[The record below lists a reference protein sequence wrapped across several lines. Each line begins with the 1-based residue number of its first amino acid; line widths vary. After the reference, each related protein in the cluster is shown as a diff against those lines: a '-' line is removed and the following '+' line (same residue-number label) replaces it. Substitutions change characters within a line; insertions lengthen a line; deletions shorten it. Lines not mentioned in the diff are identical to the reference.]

1 MPYSINDFKNR
12 ITTGVRPNLFSIS
25 ISNIAGLPITPGA
38 PNSTT
43 SNTPEAPNSNKS
55 NIFGVSP
62 DIITLLCKSAALPS
76 SSQGVAEVP
85 FRGRVLKLPGDR
97 TYDAWTAT
105 FYNDADFSIRS
116 LFEGWIN
123 LINKGDANIGQIN
136 PNQIFRNIQVNQLKK
151 IINDSP
157 NTETTSATKTPE
169 DIIRTYTLNGAFPTS
184 VSAITLG
191 YDQNDQIEEFD
202 VEFQYQ
208 YFSITTPNSDKS
220 KDIY

>member
-25 ISNIAGLPITPGA
+25 I
-38 PNSTT
+38 
-43 SNTPEAPNSNKS
+43 
-55 NIFGVSP
+55 P
-62 DIITLLCKSAALPS
+62 DINILNKLGAFNTNADENITLLCKSAALPS

-123 LINKGDANIGQIN
+123 LINKGDANIGQLN
-136 PNQIFRNIQVNQLKK
+136 PNDIFREIKVNQLKK
-151 IINDSP
+151 SINDSP
-157 NTETTSATKTPE
+157 NTATTTTTT

-208 YFSITTPNSDKS
+208 YFSITTPGNTS

>member
-1 MPYSINDFKNR
+1 MPYSINDFKTK
-12 ITTGVRPNLFSIS
+12 ITTGVRPNLFSVS
-25 ISNIAGLPITPGA
+25 IPNITGVPSLDTLNTFGA
-38 PNSTT
+38 A
-43 SNTPEAPNSNKS
+43 PEN
-55 NIFGVSP
+55 
-62 DIITLLCKSAALPS
+62 ITLLCKSAALPS

-116 LFEGWIN
+116 VFEGWIN
-123 LINKGDANIGQIN
+123 LINKGDANIGQID
-136 PNQIFRNIQVNQLKK
+136 PAQIFRIIQVNQLKK
-151 IINDSP
+151 SINNSR
-157 NTETTSATKTPE
+157 NTETTTDNSPT

-208 YFSITTPNSDKS
+208 YFSITSPNNKDNSN
-220 KDIY
+220 DIY

>member
-12 ITTGVRPNLFSIS
+12 ITTGVRPNLFSVS
-25 ISNIAGLPITPGA
+25 IPNITTLNTFGATEESIT
-38 PNSTT
+38 
-43 SNTPEAPNSNKS
+43 
-55 NIFGVSP
+55 I
-62 DIITLLCKSAALPS
+62 LCKSAALPS

-123 LINKGDANIGQIN
+123 LINKGDANIGQLN
-136 PNQIFRNIQVNQLKK
+136 PDDIFREIKVNQLKK
-151 IINDSP
+151 SINNSP
-157 NTETTSATKTPE
+157 NTATTSATTTNPNTATTSAIPATSPTA

-208 YFSITTPNSDKS
+208 YFSITTPGGNNS

>member
-25 ISNIAGLPITPGA
+25 ISNIKTLANLSA
-38 PNSTT
+38 FSANADES
-43 SNTPEAPNSNKS
+43 
-55 NIFGVSP
+55 
-62 DIITLLCKSAALPS
+62 ITLLCKSAALPS

-136 PNQIFRNIQVNQLKK
+136 PDDIFREIKVNQLKK
-151 IINDSP
+151 SINNSP
-157 NTETTSATKTPE
+157 NAATTSATTTNPNTATTT

-208 YFSITTPNSDKS
+208 YFSITTPGSDNS

>member
-1 MPYSINDFKNR
+1 M
-12 ITTGVRPNLFSIS
+12 
-25 ISNIAGLPITPGA
+25 
-38 PNSTT
+38 
-43 SNTPEAPNSNKS
+43 
-55 NIFGVSP
+55 
-62 DIITLLCKSAALPS
+62 
-76 SSQGVAEVP
+76 
-85 FRGRVLKLPGDR
+85 PGDR